1 MGILNRKAI
10 IMLML
15 PLGLSMAQAAERF
28 PPAIFKVTE
37 HLNNVTINFNTGL
50 PTETIATKVQGE
62 FDAITG
68 FTRDVKGQEA
78 QFYAYFTNPADLKRF
93 IDTFEGGDYVHVNG
107 TLQCKLVHVGTGPIV
122 PPSRTFGIVADD
134 CVIKTLKPVPTP

>member
-1 MGILNRKAI
+1 MGLLNRNVMA
-10 IMLML
+10 MLML
-15 PLGLSMAQAAERF
+15 PLGLSIAQAAERF

-37 HLNNVTINFNTGL
+37 QLNNATLNFYTGL
-50 PTETIATKVQGE
+50 PSETIATKVQGE

-93 IDTFEGGDYVHVNG
+93 IDTFESGDYVHVNG
-107 TLQCKLVHVGTGPIV
+107 TLQCKRVHVGTGLIV
-122 PPSRTFGIVADD
+122 PPTRKFGIVADD
-134 CVIKTLKPVPTP
+134 CVIKALKPVQTP

>member
-1 MGILNRKAI
+1 MGILNRKVMA
-10 IMLML
+10 MLML
-15 PLGLSMAQAAERF
+15 PLGLSIAQAAERF

-37 HLNNVTINFNTGL
+37 QLNNVTLNFDTGL
-50 PTETIATKVQGE
+50 PSETIATKVQGE

-93 IDTFEGGDYVHVNG
+93 IDMFESGDYVHVNG
-107 TLQCKLVHVGTGPIV
+107 TLQCKRVYIGTGPIV
-122 PPSRTFGIVADD
+122 PPMRKFGIVADD
-134 CVIKTLKPVPTP
+134 CVIKALKPVRTP